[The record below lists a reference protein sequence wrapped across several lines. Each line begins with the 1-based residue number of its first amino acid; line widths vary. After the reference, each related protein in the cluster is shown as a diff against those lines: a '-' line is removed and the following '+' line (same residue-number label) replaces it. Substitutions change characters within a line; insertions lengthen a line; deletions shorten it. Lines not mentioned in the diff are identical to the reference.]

1 MVFLLLSPHKV
12 SVQRQ
17 NRTPRLYSSGT
28 RSRKRRNDRWHL
40 CWLHLLVPGI
50 GFVQASTYSDRR
62 LPHFSYKPQ
71 SCAAFKHWFSPP
83 SCMKDE
89 AGGVRRI
96 DQEKIFIPRIRTAFL
111 NISVHTWDFKSV
123 LVIGSGFHALFA
135 KT

>member
-89 AGGVRRI
+89 AGGVSEEQTKRRYS
-96 DQEKIFIPRIRTAFL
+96 FLGLAYSLTTFL
-111 NISVHTWDFKSV
+111 NTSVHTRA
-123 LVIGSGFHALFA
+123 GR
-135 KT
+135 